1 MTASGLPLINTCPW
15 GWWLAQNILKKIF
28 LTSNNHCNG
37 VPTSCSASGLALWFF
52 FVPNCNSLVK
62 NGFLNLA
69 KLMAQCSRPIMQSPP
84 CQKMKVPNQF
94 SGCWGAVEKPHFLWG
109 GAICAFLQLSK
120 NWQNSRNKAQAPLFL
135 QKMGSP
141 PVPHPAKLTSPH

>member
-1 MTASGLPLINTCPW
+1 MFKAYHAAPPPAKNEGAKP
-15 GWWLAQNILKKIF
+15 IF
-28 LTSNNHCNG
+28 WML
-37 VPTSCSASGLALWFF
+37 
-52 FVPNCNSLVK
+52 
-62 NGFLNLA
+62 
-69 KLMAQCSRPIMQSPP
+69 
-84 CQKMKVPNQF
+84 
-94 SGCWGAVEKPHFLWG
+94 GAVEKPHFLWG